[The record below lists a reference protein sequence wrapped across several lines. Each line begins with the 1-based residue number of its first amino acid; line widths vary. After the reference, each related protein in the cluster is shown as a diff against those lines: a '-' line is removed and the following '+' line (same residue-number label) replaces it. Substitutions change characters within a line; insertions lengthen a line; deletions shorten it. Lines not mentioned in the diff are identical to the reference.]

1 MSKDIESREK
11 AIFLLQ
17 KADETIQKNYIDC
30 ETLPP
35 ELFNNISKTVTDLRI
50 YSINVVTH
58 MNRVREIC
66 SYSAISGKYNFD
78 KLNETYLFESNYLI
92 KMKSD
97 LDFLSQTS
105 LNLFFNFAESG
116 DPFLVTISNIIPV
129 SEDISKA
136 IRQSHYTIAQ
146 DIIFLQLNENNTNIN
161 L

>member
-97 LDFLSQTS
+97 LDFLSEAEQHKDGYGFYLKLHLIFSLTL
-105 LNLFFNFAESG
+105 LNLEILS
-116 DPFLVTISNIIPV
+116 L
-129 SEDISKA
+129 
-136 IRQSHYTIAQ
+136 
-146 DIIFLQLNENNTNIN
+146 
-161 L
+161 